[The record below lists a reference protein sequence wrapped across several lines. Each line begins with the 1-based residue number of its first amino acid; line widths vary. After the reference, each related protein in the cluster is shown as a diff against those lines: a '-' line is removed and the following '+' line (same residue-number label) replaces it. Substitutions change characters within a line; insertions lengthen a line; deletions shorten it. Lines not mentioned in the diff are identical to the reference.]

1 MSLEENKALVRRFI
15 EAFNKQDVSLLVDL
29 TAPNYVNYTKG
40 YAIEGAEQAVKLD
53 IKGFPDIH
61 MTIEDL
67 IAEGD
72 KVCVRMTLTGTHTG
86 EYLGVAPT
94 GKKIR
99 IRNICIY
106 RIVDGKIAEGWTD
119 FNFYQDVLDS
129 FEKIGFIE
137 YTEKA

>member
-1 MSLEENKALVRRFI
+1 MN
-15 EAFNKQDVSLLVDL
+15 
-29 TAPNYVNYTKG
+29 
-40 YAIEGAEQAVKLD
+40 
-53 IKGFPDIH
+53 
-61 MTIEDL
+61 IEDL

-137 YTEKA
+137 HTEKAS